1 MDNNINNIANIKKWI
16 ATSVRA
22 QASKPTAYYR
32 GGALYVDSQPCPM
45 HSPHLQLFAQEDD
58 FSNLRGVADG
68 IALRLS
74 RSDPLIFQQYCP
86 EDTIGK
92 LIYEL
97 LEQLRVEA
105 SPDLLPGVK
114 SNLTHRFLFWAE
126 QTSGNGLTETEIGQL
141 LFTITTVV
149 WSRLTSIGLP
159 EHIQDNIEAT
169 RMALSSEIGDNLRL
183 LRQHRFNQ
191 EEFAKISLSFVSI
204 VEESLAPE
212 GDEETNIEQTEAELK
227 QSLNLLFF
235 PSDLGQEAAQMSAL
249 EQYITLNPDES
260 LREYRV
266 FTSEFDKEERIVDV
280 VRLAQLEKFR
290 YNLDEQIK
298 RHAISYVRVAH
309 HAKKLFSYR
318 QSNAWMFAQE
328 TGSIDPKQLPQMIAD
343 PDYYFLYR
351 QQMVLP
357 EEDNVVSILVDNS
370 GSMNNHIHTIS
381 IIIDLLVRGFE
392 VAKIKTEVLGFTTA
406 LWNGGKSF
414 KKWQSSGRPKN
425 PGRLNDSQ
433 HYIYKEANEKWQHS
447 RHALAGMFKKDL
459 FRESLDG
466 EAVEWAAKRL
476 RVQSGSRKVL
486 LVISDGSPMD
496 TSTQKANDQPILDSH
511 LLKVVSE
518 VEHKGDINLCALGV
532 GLDMS
537 AYFSQ
542 SYAVQTDQPL
552 TMKVLTDIIDLMAAR
567 YR

>member
-1 MDNNINNIANIKKWI
+1 MSVDNHTVNIKKWI

-22 QASKPTAYYR
+22 LANEPSAYYR
-32 GGALYVDSQPCPM
+32 GGALYVDSKPFPL
-45 HSPHLQLFAQEDD
+45 HSPHLQLFDEHAQHV
-58 FSNLRGVADG
+58 NLRGIADG

-74 RSDPLIFQQYCP
+74 QSDPIIFKQYCP

-92 LIYEL
+92 LVYEL

-105 SPDLLPGVK
+105 TPDLLPGMK
-114 SNLTHRFLFWAE
+114 ANLTKRFLYWAE
-126 QTSGNGLTETEIGQL
+126 QTSGNGLTETEIGLL

-149 WSRLTSIGLP
+149 WSRLTAIGLP
-159 EHIQDNIEAT
+159 EHIQDSIEST
-169 RMALSSEIGDNLRL
+169 RMGLSGQIGDNLRQ
-183 LRQHRFNQ
+183 LRMHRLDQ
-191 EEFAKISLSFVSI
+191 EEYAKTSLHI
-204 VEESLAPE
+204 VAIIEQSLAPE
-212 GDEETNIEQTEAELK
+212 GDEIVNAEQLEVEIK

-249 EQYITLNPDES
+249 DQYITLNPDES
-260 LREYRV
+260 LRDYEIFTTNFDRV
-266 FTSEFDKEERIVDV
+266 DRVADL
-280 VRLAQLEKFR
+280 VRKAQLEKFR
-290 YNLDEQIK
+290 QTLDEQIK
-298 RHAISYVRVAH
+298 QHAISYVRIAH
-309 HAKKLFSYR
+309 HAKKLFTYR

-357 EEDNVVSILVDNS
+357 EEDNVVSILIDNS
-370 GSMNNHIHTIS
+370 GSMNNHVAILS

-414 KKWQSSGRPKN
+414 KKWQASGRPEN

-433 HYIYKEANEKWQHS
+433 HYIYKDAKEKWQHS
-447 RHALAGMFKKDL
+447 RNALAGMYKSDL

-466 EAVEWAAKRL
+466 EAVQWAAQRL
-476 RVQSGSRKVL
+476 RRQSGSRKTL

-496 TSTQKANDQPILDSH
+496 TSTETANDQPILDSH

-518 VEHKGDINLCALGV
+518 IEQKGEINLCALGV

-542 SYAVQTDQPL
+542 SYAVQMDQPL
-552 TMKVLTDIIDLMAAR
+552 NMKVITDIIDLLAAR